1 MDNYGNRTIT
11 SANAVVTIRAQ
22 GLYDAPVRL
31 EGFATDAIVNPAQVN
46 SVVAEMGAD
55 GHLSFGYTPQPQPV
69 TFSFQAD
76 SPSRQ
81 IMEDLCSDQRALGEV
96 VIVQVEAVLPG
107 IGRKYTGTRGA
118 VTAEQPGS
126 PAAQT
131 LQSSQYTITF
141 ESWVGSD
148 L

>member
-1 MDNYGNRTIT
+1 M
-11 SANAVVTIRAQ
+11 
-22 GLYDAPVRL
+22 
-31 EGFATDAIVNPAQVN
+31 
-46 SVVAEMGAD
+46 
-55 GHLSFGYTPQPQPV
+55 
-69 TFSFQAD
+69 
-76 SPSRQ
+76 
-81 IMEDLCSDQRALGEV
+81 
-96 VIVQVEAVLPG
+96 QVEAVLPG